1 MKKKRIDL
9 GFTHGRIVNHCY
21 DLGEGRDTLKD
32 WMDYIFPEYRVCVHS
47 RIPATIY
54 TERGGEGKPLNVNGA
69 RIEDIDLIVKFDAPA
84 FYQSPTRMLMD
95 RDQDWKLHQLGY
107 NIIHIPFFVTMT
119 KTNIQYFFQR
129 EVDTP
134 CEIKSGWRYED
145 MGDDILEC
153 MPASFCVEG
162 LERFTSVMDQLPRE
176 TQMDIIESIEIQMA
190 NLPHSVVLPPKITRP
205 LSKFRPTYDIRHVTR
220 KERNENG

>member
-32 WMDYIFPEYRVCVHS
+32 WMDYIFSEYRVCVHS

-107 NIIHIPFFVTMT
+107 NIIHIPFFDPIAMNATHHP
-119 KTNIQYFFQR
+119 KCLR
-129 EVDTP
+129 
-134 CEIKSGWRYED
+134 IKIFINSWH
-145 MGDDILEC
+145 
-153 MPASFCVEG
+153 S
-162 LERFTSVMDQLPRE
+162 S
-176 TQMDIIESIEIQMA
+176 IIA
-190 NLPHSVVLPPKITRP
+190 
-205 LSKFRPTYDIRHVTR
+205 
-220 KERNENG
+220 